1 MLLGIDTG
9 GTFTDFVWFDG
20 ERIHLHKVLST
31 PAAPEKAILQGIR
44 ELQIALPDIQRV
56 VHGSTVA
63 TNAVLEGKGVRTVYI
78 TNRGLGDVLTIGRQS
93 RPALYELKPRC
104 PPPPVPAD
112 HCLETGG
119 RLGADGS
126 VVEALS
132 GDDLAD
138 LLQQVNKLQPTAAA
152 INLLY
157 SYLDDHFER
166 EIEAALPESLF
177 ISRSSAILP
186 EQKEYERGITT
197 WLNAYV
203 GPLVE
208 GYLQRLGQALAPAHL
223 AVMRSSGQTANAG
236 QAGQE
241 AVHLLLSGPAGGLS
255 AARFIGGL
263 CGEPRLLT
271 FDMGGTSTD
280 VALIDAEI
288 ALTSRGRIGHYPIA
302 VPMVDMHTI
311 GAGGGSLAYAD
322 PGGVLQVG
330 PESAGADPGP
340 ACYGKGGEQA
350 TVTDANLVLG
360 RIPRDARL
368 AGKLPLDYQAAYS
381 SLSQLAEQLGL
392 ESAEE
397 AASGVIRIADEHMTQ
412 ALRVIS
418 IQQGADPRE
427 FALMAFG
434 GAGGLHLCA
443 LAEALGMTRA
453 VAPINAG
460 VLSALGMLTA
470 PAGKQLSKTL
480 GISLSECP
488 LTTIET
494 AFEEL
499 AEQGEA
505 ALQAEG
511 LVSGERTITASVD
524 LCYRGQSFTLNLP
537 WQGKD
542 PTCEAFHQEHESR
555 YGHRLSTPVELVNV
569 RLGISVKTA
578 APELADMPMTGEPGT
593 TCQVHGIDQPVPVYP
608 RHALATKPLA
618 GPLIVMDDHAT
629 VYVAPGW
636 RCQRDKLGN
645 LLLRQR

>member
-20 ERIHLHKVLST
+20 EQIHLHKVLST

-78 TNRGLGDVLTIGRQS
+78 TNRGLGDILTIGRQS

-132 GDDLAD
+132 ADDLAD

-157 SYLDDHFER
+157 SYLDDRFER

-322 PGGVLQVG
+322 PGGALQVG

-340 ACYGKGGEQA
+340 ACYGKGGEQP

-381 SLSQLAEQLGL
+381 SLSRLAEQLGL

-480 GISLSECP
+480 GICISECP

-494 AFEEL
+494 AFGEL

-524 LCYRGQSFTLNLP
+524 LCYRGQSFTLNLH
-537 WQGKD
+537 WQGKE

-578 APELADMPMTGEPGT
+578 APELADMPVTGKSGT

-608 RHALATKPLA
+608 RHALATNPLA

-645 LLLRQR
+645 LFLSQR